1 MILIQAS
8 KQATYQIDEQLML
21 LVFKKYLKDITF
33 SKSADTYRIEGC
45 ERTYSFKTVLTN
57 YGRELPYNIDTK
69 DINNCNDL
77 QVLIKLA
84 ECINKLQKLNV
95 MEIIMFH
102 YLMKIV

>member
-1 MILIQAS
+1 MTIIQAS
-8 KQATYQIDEQLML
+8 KQATYQMDEQLML
-21 LVFKKYLKDITF
+21 VVFKKYLKDITF
-33 SKSADTYRIEGC
+33 DKSETYRIEGS

-57 YGRELPYNIDTK
+57 YGWELTYNIDTK

-77 QVLIKLA
+77 QVLITLA
-84 ECINKLQKLNV
+84 ERINKLQKLNV

>member
-8 KQATYQIDEQLML
+8 KQATYQMDEQLML
-21 LVFKKYLKDITF
+21 VVFKKYLKDITF
-33 SKSADTYRIEGC
+33 NKSETYRIEGF

-57 YGRELPYNIDTK
+57 YGWELTYNIDTK

-77 QVLIKLA
+77 QVLITLA